1 MEQVVRRMDADGREQ
16 GREQATLEHIRNLME
31 SLNLTVEEAMDAL
44 KVPLDEHEALKAKL

>member
-16 GREQATLEHIRNLME
+16 ATLEYIRNLME

-44 KVPLDEHEALKAKL
+44 KVPLDEREALKAKL